1 MIATARRLPEV
12 AGALRAAATIEAHDR
27 WTPERL
33 AAHQQ
38 RLFVDLVRHAAA
50 RSPYHRDRLA
60 GISLDDDLDVTALPP
75 MDKAQALEHFDDLV
89 TDRRLTL
96 AAVEAHLI
104 ELERRG
110 GGDELL
116 PGGYRAM
123 ASGGTTGRRGVFVYG
138 REDWRRVLAGVLRWT
153 GDFMGVRPR
162 LPRRRKLATVV
173 ADVPLHMTSRMSRS
187 IDVGA
192 HRMLRLD
199 ARTPVDR
206 LVPALNAF
214 QPEAISAYAS
224 VAALLADEQLAGRL
238 RIAPRVVSS
247 SSEVLTPDM
256 RRRMIEAW
264 GQVPFDG
271 YASTETGMLATD
283 CERHRGLHVLSDLV
297 LLEVVDDEG
306 RHVPPGTPG
315 TRVFVTNLINRT
327 QPLIRMELSDLVTLS
342 PERCPCGRPYPLI
355 ASIDGRADDVLRLPG
370 RDGRTVAV
378 HPLTLRSPL
387 AGLPELRQYRIVH
400 DAAGLTVEAVLAPGH
415 GDAPREIG
423 RRLSAALAD
432 RGVTGTAVAVTPV
445 EAIERHPGSGKAK
458 LVESR
463 I

>member
-1 MIATARRLPEV
+1 MTATARRLPEV
-12 AGALRAAATIEAHDR
+12 AGALRAAAALEAHDR
-27 WTPERL
+27 WSPEQL

-38 RLFVDLVRHAAA
+38 RLLVELVRHAAA
-50 RSPYHRDRLA
+50 HSPYHRERLA
-60 GISLDDDLDVTALPP
+60 GVSLDDDLDVRALPTL
-75 MDKAQALEHFDDLV
+75 DKAQALEHFDDLV
-89 TDRRLTL
+89 TDRRITL
-96 AAVEAHLI
+96 AAVEAHLAGI
-104 ELERRG
+104 ERH
-110 GGDELL
+110 GGDERL
-116 PGGYRAM
+116 PGGSRAM

-199 ARTPVDR
+199 ARTPIEQ

-224 VAALLADEQLAGRL
+224 VAALLADEQRAGAL
-238 RIAPRVVSS
+238 RISPAVVSS
-247 SSEVLTPDM
+247 SSEVLTSDM
-256 RRRMIEAW
+256 RERMIDAW
-264 GQVPFDG
+264 GHVPYDG
-271 YASTETGMLATD
+271 YASTETGMIATD
-283 CERHRGLHVLSDLV
+283 CSHHRGLHLLSDLV

-315 TRVFVTNLINRT
+315 TRVLVTNLINRT

-342 PERCPCGRPYPLI
+342 PEACPCGRPYPLI
-355 ASIDGRADDVLRLPG
+355 SSIDGRADDVLRLPG
-370 RDGRTVAV
+370 HDGRTVAV

-400 DAAGLTVEAVLAPGH
+400 DAGGLTVEAVLAPGH
-415 GDAPREIG
+415 GDAPHEIE
-423 RRLSAALAD
+423 RRLSAALED
-432 RGVTGTAVAVTPV
+432 CGVTGTAVAVTPV

-463 I
+463 L